1 MQKERGFI
9 LTLLEQ
15 AKQIHFIGIGGY
27 GMSALALILLKK
39 GYRVSG
45 SDIRD
50 SSLTASLVEARA
62 EIVIDHRKE
71 NIGSADL
78 VIYSTA
84 IAGDN
89 PEKEEAALRGIPL
102 WHRSELLAALLNSTY
117 GIAVAGAHG
126 KTTTTAML
134 ALLLEAGGLDP
145 TAIVGGVV
153 PAFKSNARL
162 GSGPYLVAEADESD
176 SSFTRY
182 YPRLAIVTGIE
193 PDHLEHYNND
203 YALLQQAYADFL
215 SHLPAEDGI
224 AVLNAD
230 DPALRL
236 LGAELNCRVVYY
248 SAAQEEISPAVN
260 VNGTTSYPAAK
271 PGRTATLAEY
281 KAVNISLEPHCC
293 CFDLAQR
300 AEVIAPAVTIG
311 VPGLHNVSN
320 ATAAFAAAAC
330 LGLDLAALTSALA
343 QFTGVGR
350 RFELIG
356 EVIGITVI
364 DDYAHHPTEI
374 RATLKAASLS
384 GRRVLC
390 LFQPHRYSRT
400 AALFDEFVTAFRDS
414 GQLFLHAIYSAGE
427 TPLPGIT
434 AAALAARISE
444 LNPMLSVTQNDD
456 ITTLVEAIAAT
467 ARPGDLILTMGAGD
481 ITYSAPRI
489 LNLLRIQHV
498 L

>member
-27 GMSALALILLKK
+27 GMSSLALILLKK
-39 GYRVSG
+39 GYQVSG
-45 SDIRD
+45 SAIRD
-50 SSLTASLVEARA
+50 SSLTSSLVEAGA
-62 EIVIDHRKE
+62 EVVIGHRKE

-89 PEKEEAALRGIPL
+89 PETEEAALRGIPL
-102 WHRSELLAALLNSTY
+102 WHRSELLAALLNSAY

-162 GSGPYLVAEADESD
+162 GSGLYLVAEADESD

-193 PDHLEHYNND
+193 PDHLEHYHND
-203 YALLQQAYADFL
+203 YNLLQQAYADFL
-215 SHLPAEDGI
+215 SHLPEEGI
-224 AVLNAD
+224 AILNAD
-230 DPALRL
+230 EPALCL
-236 LGAELNCRVVYY
+236 LEAELCCRVIYY
-248 SAAQEEISPAVN
+248 SAGQ
-260 VNGTTSYPAAK
+260 AK
-271 PGRTATLAEY
+271 VENANFAGSDDSHADY
-281 KAVNISLEPHCC
+281 KALNIILEPHRCR
-293 CFDLAQR
+293 FDLAHR
-300 AEVIAPAVTIG
+300 GRVIAPAVTIG
-311 VPGLHNVSN
+311 VPGVHNVSN
-320 ATAAFAAAAC
+320 ATAALVAATC
-330 LGLDLAALTSALA
+330 LGLNPAALTSVLE

-356 EVIGITVI
+356 EVNGITVI

-374 RATLKAASLS
+374 RATLEAARLS
-384 GRRVLC
+384 GRRVIC

-400 AALFDEFVTAFRDS
+400 ATLFDEFVTAFSDS
-414 GQLFLHAIYSAGE
+414 DQLFLHAIYPAGE

-434 AAALAARISE
+434 SVALAKRISV
-444 LNPMLSVTQNDD
+444 LYPNLPVTQDND
-456 ITTLVEAIAAT
+456 ISTLEKEVAAT
-467 ARPGDLILTMGAGD
+467 AQPGDLIITMGAGD

-489 LNLLRIQHV
+489 LNLLRIRHV

>member
-1 MQKERGFI
+1 
-9 LTLLEQ
+9 
-15 AKQIHFIGIGGY
+15 
-27 GMSALALILLKK
+27 
-39 GYRVSG
+39 
-45 SDIRD
+45 
-50 SSLTASLVEARA
+50 
-62 EIVIDHRKE
+62 
-71 NIGSADL
+71 
-78 VIYSTA
+78 
-84 IAGDN
+84 
-89 PEKEEAALRGIPL
+89 
-102 WHRSELLAALLNSTY
+102 
-117 GIAVAGAHG
+117 
-126 KTTTTAML
+126 ML

-145 TAIVGGVV
+145 TAVVGGVV

-162 GSGPYLVAEADESD
+162 GSSAYLVAEADESD

-182 YPRLAIVTGIE
+182 YPRLAIVAGVE

-260 VNGTTSYPAAK
+260 VVNGDNGDVDLSRSAIADFEQRPAKQDAAMPSHKTCEKNGLSYPAAK
-271 PGRTATLAEY
+271 PGRNASLAEY
-281 KAVNISLEPHCC
+281 RAVNIFLEPNRCR
-293 CFDLAQR
+293 FDLAHR

-330 LGLDLAALTSALA
+330 LGLDPAALTSALA

-356 EVIGITVI
+356 EVNGITVM

-374 RATLKAASLS
+374 RATLKAARLS

-400 AALFDEFVTAFRDS
+400 AALFEEFASAFIDS
-414 GQLFLHAIYSAGE
+414 DQLFLHAIYFAGE

-434 AAALAARISE
+434 AAALATRISE
-444 LNPMLSVTQNDD
+444 LNPALTVTQNDD
-456 ITTLVEAIAAT
+456 ISALEEAIAAT
-467 ARPGDLILTMGAGD
+467 ARPGDLIITMGAGD
-481 ITYSAPRI
+481 ITYSASRI
-489 LNLLRIQHV
+489 LNLLGVRHV

>member
-1 MQKERGFI
+1 
-9 LTLLEQ
+9 LTLPRRF
-15 AKQIHFIGIGGY
+15 KQIHFIGIGGY
-27 GMSALALILLKK
+27 GMSSLALILLKK
-39 GYRVSG
+39 GYQVSG

-50 SSLTASLVEARA
+50 SSLTSSLVEAGA
-62 EIVIDHRKE
+62 EVVIGHRKE

-89 PEKEEAALRGIPL
+89 TETEDAALRGIPL
-102 WHRSELLAALLNSTY
+102 WHRSELLAALLNNAY

-145 TAIVGGVV
+145 TAVVGGVV
-153 PAFKSNARL
+153 PALKSNARL
-162 GSGPYLVAEADESD
+162 GSSDYLVAEADESD

-193 PDHLEHYNND
+193 PDHLEHYHND

-224 AVLNAD
+224 AVLNAE

-236 LGAELNCRVVYY
+236 QGAELNCRVIYY
-248 SAAQEEISPAVN
+248 SAGQAEVEN
-260 VNGTTSYPAAK
+260 TTFEGRAASH
-271 PGRTATLAEY
+271 ADY
-281 KAVNISLEPHCC
+281 KAINISLEPHRCR
-293 CFDLAQR
+293 FDLAHQGR
-300 AEVIAPAVTIG
+300 VIAPAVTIG
-311 VPGLHNVSN
+311 VPGVHNVSN
-320 ATAAFAAAAC
+320 ATAALVAATC
-330 LGLDLAALTSALA
+330 LGLNPVALTSALE

-356 EVIGITVI
+356 EVNGISVI

-374 RATLKAASLS
+374 RATLEAARLS
-384 GRRVLC
+384 GRRVSC

-400 AALFDEFVTAFRDS
+400 AALFDEFVTAFSDS
-414 GQLFLHAIYSAGE
+414 DQLFLHAIFPAGE
-427 TPLPGIT
+427 TPLAGIT
-434 AAALAARISE
+434 SATLATRISE
-444 LNPMLSVTQNDD
+444 LNPALLVTQDND
-456 ITTLVEAIAAT
+456 ISVLEKEVAAT
-467 ARPGDLILTMGAGD
+467 ARPGDLIITMGAGD